1 MVSSLSLVVL
11 LVVVLVMVLPWKGVS
26 LQQCN
31 LLSLE

>member
-11 LVVVLVMVLPWKGVS
+11 LVVVLPWTGVS